1 MKTVKSLK
9 NLAIC
14 TYLLLIFSVF
24 LSACSL
30 SSLKPSTSSVA
41 IPKKAIGIENACDIL
56 NTDDSWRE
64 AFEKTFQKYG
74 VPPHVVMAII
84 YQESRFV
91 SDARPPRKVVLGVPM
106 ARPSNAYGYAQAL
119 DPTWDWY
126 RNKTGNSSAKRN
138 HLPDAVDFIGW
149 YVQTNYD
156 RTGVSKWDTKEQYLA
171 YHEGSGG
178 YLKET
183 YKEKEW
189 LIAVSE
195 KVGRHAEVYRQQLA
209 SCYAYPSST
218 TDSVPDTATLN
229 TIDTTDTVDV
239 TSTDVTGIE
248 ITGTDVI
255 NTDTTN
261 SDAISINSTD
271 TDEPYTIEF
280 ESDTTDSVLD

>member
-1 MKTVKSLK
+1 MKTVK
-9 NLAIC
+9 NLRNLTIC

-41 IPKKAIGIENACDIL
+41 VPKKAIGIENACDIL

-91 SDARPPRKVVLGVPM
+91 SDARPPRKVVMGIPM
-106 ARPSNAYGYAQAL
+106 DRPSNAYGYAQAL

-126 RNKTGNSSAKRN
+126 QNKTGNSSAVRDN
-138 HLPDAVDFIGW
+138 LADAVDFIGW

-209 SCYAYPSST
+209 NCYAYPLSG
-218 TDSVPDTATLN
+218 TAN
-229 TIDTTDTVDV
+229 TIDTTDMATTDDAV
-239 TSTDVTGIE
+239 T
-248 ITGTDVI
+248 
-255 NTDTTN
+255 
-261 SDAISINSTD
+261 TD
-271 TDEPYTIEF
+271 TDEPYTIKF
-280 ESDTTDSVLD
+280 VSDTDNLVLD